1 MTKPNENWQERN
13 YEAFTPN
20 VKLDCNNP
28 QEGFSGPI
36 VYNMLASSKGGQQSS
51 YGMTEGG
58 LFHIYND
65 QCIEIVGGKKVGGGG
80 VCLNI
85 VGSSGD
91 VWITALSNGD
101 VRVTGTNIMLD
112 AARDLTINAGSNFS
126 VKANKINMSSNEC
139 YIKAPR
145 GKISVRDVSWSG
157 TVFSGTS
164 VPASMYSW
172 GKNMT
177 DFKGGGIPVPDYDKE
192 DINFVSQKTEFT
204 DDVFVY
210 GKLYAELGGDVQTF
224 STAGVERVSIDKDGQ
239 VTINSG
245 DIVVGTDNKGLSFVN
260 SSSTPDT
267 DSTSNTRVITD
278 YDEGTCDWELHR
290 SDGLTTGTI
299 GTTTNVTYTKIGNR
313 VFMSGYLRTNGSG
326 GTTGV
331 TARLTDA
338 SGNAASLP
346 YTPNHSGGMPISHT
360 RTLDEFERMSVSFAS
375 GSKTVYV
382 HTDQS
387 NNNYTPNQNNV
398 TISSTQ
404 TAIVLAFN
412 GSYKTNE

>member
-1 MTKPNENWQERN
+1 
-13 YEAFTPN
+13 
-20 VKLDCNNP
+20 
-28 QEGFSGPI
+28 
-36 VYNMLASSKGGQQSS
+36 
-51 YGMTEGG
+51 
-58 LFHIYND
+58 
-65 QCIEIVGGKKVGGGG
+65 
-80 VCLNI
+80 
-85 VGSSGD
+85 
-91 VWITALSNGD
+91 
-101 VRVTGTNIMLD
+101 
-112 AARDLTINAGSNFS
+112 
-126 VKANKINMSSNEC
+126 
-139 YIKAPR
+139 
-145 GKISVRDVSWSG
+145 
-157 TVFSGTS
+157 
-164 VPASMYSW
+164 
-172 GKNMT
+172 MT

-210 GKLYAELGGDVQTF
+210 GKLYADLGGDVQTF

-260 SSSTPDT
+260 SSSTPDA
-267 DSTSNTRVITD
+267 DSTSSTRVIKD

-387 NNNYTPNQNNV
+387 NNDYTPNQNDV

-404 TAIVLAFN
+404 TSIVLAFN
-412 GSYKTNE
+412 GSYTTDE